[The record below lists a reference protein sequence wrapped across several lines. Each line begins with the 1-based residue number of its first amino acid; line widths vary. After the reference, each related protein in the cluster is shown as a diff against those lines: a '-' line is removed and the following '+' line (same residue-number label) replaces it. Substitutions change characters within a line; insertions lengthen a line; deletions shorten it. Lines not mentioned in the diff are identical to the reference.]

1 MHRQMLFVV
10 LLILGVS
17 SPGSAQKFGKL
28 SGQVIDAETGDP
40 LPGANI
46 VVVGSSLGAASG
58 LDGAYTILR
67 VPPGTYELRAD
78 FIGYQKV
85 LTRNVEVL
93 TDLTTRINFSLNTE
107 TVELGEE
114 VVVIAERPI
123 IRKDLTSAEAR
134 VQADEILRL
143 PVQELGDILNLQAGI
158 SRDSGGGIHIRGGRS
173 TEVAYMVNG
182 VRITDDFTRSQSFQ
196 VENESIQELQVIS
209 GTFNAEYGEALSG
222 IVNIV
227 TKAGGN
233 NFHGSFEA
241 WSGDYVSNKDDFFFN
256 IDDFSATANHN
267 FSASLSGP
275 IIKDRLTF
283 FVTGRRFNND
293 GHIYGVNAFN
303 VNPFALTDTS
313 IAFADP
319 PDSSAFGFNFKER
332 WSGQASLEW
341 KIAGPLKFKV
351 DFLGSKEERGKYD
364 EGIHKN
370 RLIPDAVRGDDE
382 RGFTVIG
389 NLTHAISANTFYE
402 LTGSYK
408 ESQLESFLFDDPLDP
423 RYVHPDFTRALI
435 SIIFGLSPQDA
446 EAIEAAP
453 DQFNLFGQDMG
464 RFERKT
470 KSWIGK
476 FDLTSQVTKRHQVK
490 TGVEI
495 KSDDVFMDDFS
506 LQFDGTAPNGIGAA
520 SIRTPEQSGRNILNR
535 DPFTFAAYI
544 QDKIEYES
552 LIINAGLRFDLFDAN
567 GFVPADLSDPNIF
580 NPARPTNIWNDTN
593 GDGIISLAEQT
604 DANVKTVAEREAGG
618 WYRNTSVKTQLSPRL
633 GIAYP
638 ITDQGV
644 IHFSFGI
651 FTQIPD
657 FEQLFREDRL
667 KITTGTGLQ
676 GERFGNPD
684 LKPQKTTMYELGLQ
698 QQLGENLGADLT
710 FFYRDI
716 RDWVGVTA
724 PIDAFTAGVAYT
736 RRINRDFANVTG
748 FTLALNRR
756 FANSFSFNVDYTFQV
771 AEGTNS
777 NPDQEFFT
785 QKDGGEPT
793 KQLTPLDWDQQHALN
808 SNLFVGGD
816 DWGASL
822 IQRFNSGQPYTPDV
836 STAREGGASVIQG
849 LEKNSRRKPINFT
862 LDFNAFKQFH
872 FGDFR
877 VKFFGKVFNLL
888 DSDNATGV
896 FGDTG
901 EADFTLAQLISA
913 NADEGFFVRPD
924 FYSEPRR
931 IQLGM
936 SVGF

>member
-1 MHRQMLFVV
+1 MKKQIFLVSLC
-10 LLILGVS
+10 LLAVS
-17 SPGSAQKFGKL
+17 SGVFAQSFGKIRGVVTDGE
-28 SGQVIDAETGDP
+28 SGDP

-46 VVVGSSLGAASG
+46 VVVGSSFGAASNV
-58 LDGAYTILR
+58 DGYYTILR
-67 VPPGTYELRAD
+67 VPPGIYEVRAD

-85 LTRNVEVL
+85 LIQNVEVL
-93 TDLTTRINFSLNTE
+93 TDLTTQIDFQLKTQ
-107 TVELGEE
+107 TVELGSE
-114 VVVIAERPI
+114 VVIVAERPI

-134 VQADEILRL
+134 VQAEEISRL

-158 SRDSGGGIHIRGGRS
+158 SRDSAGGIHIRGGRS

-182 VRITDDFTRSQSFQ
+182 VRITDDFTRTQSFQ

-233 NFHGSFEA
+233 DFHGSFEA
-241 WSGDYVSNKDDFFFN
+241 WAGDYVSGRDDLFFN
-256 IDDFSATANHN
+256 IDNIDAAANHN

-275 IIKDRLTF
+275 IIKDKLTF
-283 FVTGRRFNND
+283 FATGRRFKN
-293 GHIYGVNAFN
+293 GGYIYGANAFN
-303 VNPFALTDTS
+303 ANPFVVTDTS
-313 IAFADP
+313 LTFAAP
-319 PDSSAFGFNFKER
+319 PDSGAFALNFKSR

-341 KIAGPLKFKV
+341 KITGPLKFKL
-351 DFLGSKEERGKYD
+351 DFLGSKEARGKYD
-364 EGIHKN
+364 HKN
-370 RLIPDAVRGDDE
+370 RLIPLAVRGDDE

-389 NLTHAISANTFYE
+389 NLTHAVSANTFYE

-408 ESQLESFLFDDPLDP
+408 ESQLKSFLFDDPLDP
-423 RYVHPDFTRALI
+423 RYVHPSFTRVLI
-435 SIIFGLSPQDA
+435 ADFFGLSPADL

-453 DQFNLFGQDMG
+453 DQFNLFGQDMA

-476 FDLTSQVTKRHQVK
+476 FDVTSQFSKRHQVK
-490 TGVEI
+490 AGVEV
-495 KSDDVFMDDFS
+495 KADDVFMDDFS
-506 LQFDGTAPNGIGAA
+506 LQFDESAPNGIGVL
-520 SIRTPEQSGRNILNR
+520 SIRTPEQAGRNILNR

-552 LIINAGLRFDLFDAN
+552 LIINAGLRYDRFDAN
-567 GFVPADLSDPNIF
+567 GLVPVDLSDPNIF
-580 NPARPTNIWNDTN
+580 SPTRPLNIWRDTN
-593 GDGIISLAEQT
+593 SDGVIALTEQT
-604 DANVKTVAEREAGG
+604 VDNEKTVAERKAGG
-618 WYRNTSVKTQLSPRL
+618 WYRDTSVKTQLSPRL

-638 ITDQGV
+638 ITDRGV

-657 FEQLFREDRL
+657 YEQLYREDRL

-698 QQLGENLGADLT
+698 QQLSENMGADVT

-716 RDWVGVTA
+716 RDWVGVSATI
-724 PIDAFTAGVAYT
+724 PAFTAGVAYT

-808 SNLFVGGD
+808 SNLFVGGEN
-816 DWGASL
+816 WGASL
-822 IQRFNSGQPYTPDV
+822 IQRLNSGQPYTPSV

-849 LEKNSRRKPINFT
+849 LEKNSRRKPLNFT
-862 LDFNAFKQFH
+862 LDFTAFKQFD
-872 FGDFR
+872 FGNFR
-877 VKFFGKVFNLL
+877 LKFFGRIFNLL
-888 DSDNATGV
+888 DSSNPTSV
-896 FGDTG
+896 FSDTG
-901 EADFTLAQLISA
+901 EADFTLAQLVSVSA
-913 NADEGFFVRPD
+913 DKGFFVRPD

-931 IQLGM
+931 VQLGM
-936 SVGF
+936 NVGF